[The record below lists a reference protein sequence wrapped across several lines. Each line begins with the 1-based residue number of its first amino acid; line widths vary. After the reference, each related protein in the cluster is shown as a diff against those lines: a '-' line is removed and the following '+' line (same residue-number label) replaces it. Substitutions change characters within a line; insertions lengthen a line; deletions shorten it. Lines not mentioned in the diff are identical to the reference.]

1 MGVLDPVLN
10 RMMAGAVR
18 HVEPVVK
25 PPDGL
30 VADVYAQMSEECG
43 LLPPFICQASAPEVL
58 AASWTAGRE
67 AWLAGPVGR
76 LEREVVAAGVSRAN
90 RCPFCVEA
98 HSMTQRVADHDV
110 AGDER
115 LEAIAAWAEASSSP
129 DALPAAP
136 FSREHT
142 PWMVGT
148 AVSFHY
154 VNRVVNVLLD
164 ASGVPGPMRRLGR
177 VAGLVADRLVGRPML
192 RLNPEPGRSLK
203 LLPETP
209 LPGDLEWTAT
219 DEYVAGAFARAD
231 AAFARAAEKVYA
243 DQVRE
248 LIAERVSTWD
258 GSAPGVS
265 RAWVDAAVANLPP
278 GQRPPATLGLL
289 SALASYQVDD
299 GTVAAFRHDRPADR
313 DLVVAV
319 AWPAWLAAKKV
330 GSRLAA

>member
-10 RMMAGAVR
+10 RLMAAAVR
-18 HVEPVVK
+18 QVDPVIK

-30 VADVYAQMSEECG
+30 VAEVYAQMGDECG
-43 LLPPFICQASAPEVL
+43 LLPPFICQAAAPEVL
-58 AASWTAGRE
+58 AASWTASRE

-76 LEREVVAAGVSRAN
+76 LEREVIAAGVSRAN

-110 AGDER
+110 AGDEH
-115 LEAIAAWAEASSSP
+115 LGAIAAWAEASSSP
-129 DALPAAP
+129 EGVPPSP
-136 FSREHT
+136 FPPEHI

-154 VNRVVNVLLD
+154 VNRVVNVLLEE
-164 ASGVPGPMRRLGR
+164 SGVPGPMRRLGR
-177 VAGLVADRLVGRPML
+177 TADLVADRLVGKPML
-192 RLNPEPGRSLK
+192 RLNPEPGRSLT

-209 LPGDLEWTAT
+209 LPGDLEWAAT
-219 DEYVAGAFARAD
+219 DKYVAGAFARAD
-231 AAFARAAEKVYA
+231 PAFARAAEKVYA
-243 DQVRE
+243 DDVRE

-265 RAWVDAAVANLPP
+265 RAWVDAAVADLPA
-278 GQRPPATLGLL
+278 GQRPQATLGLL
-289 SALASYQVDD
+289 SALASYQIDD
-299 GTVAAFRHDRPADR
+299 GTVAAFRRDRPADR

-319 AWPAWLAAKKV
+319 AWPAWLAAKKI
-330 GSRLAA
+330 GSWLAA